1 MSVVTFTKPIFSF
14 NDQKT
19 YSGVLAGQFTAQE
32 KDQALK
38 KLKDALQKVKIDPA
52 MVPGAPIIGTC
63 YVMSIKEGKG
73 LIWTQLSKSAAPTE
87 LSVPDFER
95 LEIDLF
101 KKVGM
106 YALCETLKIR
116 LSWEKSGSE
125 TNRHIAAA

>member
-1 MSVVTFTKPIFSF
+1 M
-14 NDQKT
+14 
-19 YSGVLAGQFTAQE
+19 LAGQVSAQE

-52 MVPGAPIIGTC
+52 VVPGPPIIGTC

-73 LIWTQLSKSAAPTE
+73 LIWTQLLKSAAPTE
-87 LSVPDFER
+87 LSIPDFER

-106 YALCETLKIR
+106 HCVTDSQNQTLLGKV
-116 LSWEKSGSE
+116 WF
-125 TNRHIAAA
+125 

>member
-106 YALCETLKIR
+106 YALCETLRIR